1 MKRLLAFGLCSVAV
15 AFAAARLS
23 APAPER
29 TAGWT
34 DPVSGIEFVDVPS
47 GTFTMGS
54 PQDELGREAQEVAH
68 EVTLTRP
75 FYLGKSEVTQAQWA
89 RVMGGNPSAFQ
100 SCGSHCPVERVS
112 FYDVETFL
120 ARLNERAGPGFRLP
134 TEAEWE
140 YACRAGGTE
149 PFGHSASLSSR
160 DANINGEY
168 PYRAPKG
175 TARDMTTPAG
185 YFSPNAWGFYDLSGN
200 VWEWTA
206 DWHCP
211 YTTGAVTDP
220 VGTCASQYRV
230 IRGGSWKFDGNSAR
244 CGLRYTHRPQ
254 DRGYSLGFRVAH
266 D

>member
-1 MKRLLAFGLCSVAV
+1 MKRVLMLGLCSVAM
-15 AFAAARLS
+15 AFAAARLL

-34 DPVSGIEFVDVPS
+34 DPVSGIDFINVPA
-47 GTFTMGS
+47 GTFVMGT
-54 PQDELGREAQEVAH
+54 PPDEPGREAEEVAH

-75 FYLGKSEVTQAQWA
+75 FYLGKYEVTQAQWT
-89 RVMGGNPSAFQ
+89 RIMGGNPSAFPA
-100 SCGSHCPVERVS
+100 CGSRCPVERVN
-112 FYDVETFL
+112 FHDVEAFI

-149 PFGHSASLSSR
+149 PFGHSSSLSSR
-160 DANINGEY
+160 DANIDGEY

-175 TARDMTTPAG
+175 TARETTTPVG
-185 YFSPNAWGFYDLSGN
+185 YFPPNAWGFHDLAGN

-211 YTTGAVTDP
+211 YTAGAVTDP
-220 VGTCASQYRV
+220 IGACASQV
-230 IRGGSWKFDGNSAR
+230 PA
-244 CGLRYTHRPQ
+244 
-254 DRGYSLGFRVAH
+254 
-266 D
+266 